1 MRWPG
6 TPRTD
11 AAGLIHAA
19 CYSAERNMEIR
30 TQPKDMVALTTLA
43 LLSEQPCHPYEIQRL
58 LKERHKSYAVGKT
71 RTLYRAIEELEAA
84 GYIEPLE
91 TSREGKRPERTV
103 YRITPEGS
111 EELENWLVD
120 LLSIPVDETP
130 VFQVAVGL
138 LGYITEGRAQKALAT
153 RLVALR
159 AKVTALDATLKMA
172 QDDLGLP
179 RLVLLELEHAM
190 ALATAEIAWIQSI
203 AADMETGVL
212 VWNEELIR
220 AHFEAMHA
228 ADAERRNRHRQT
240 HLAGSS
246 NTTRR
251 GLAPHTARE
260 ETP

>member
-1 MRWPG
+1 
-6 TPRTD
+6 
-11 AAGLIHAA
+11 
-19 CYSAERNMEIR
+19 MEIR

-71 RTLYRAIEELEAA
+71 RTLYRAIEELERD

-120 LLSIPVDETP
+120 LLSTPVDETP

-138 LGYITEGRAQKALAT
+138 LGYITEERAQKALAN
-153 RLVALR
+153 RVVSLR

-190 ALATAEIAWIQSI
+190 ALGAAEIDWIQSI
-203 AADMETGVL
+203 AADMESGAL
-212 VWNEELIR
+212 VWNEQLIR

-228 ADAERRNRHRQT
+228 ADAERRNRHRQN
-240 HLAGSS
+240 HLAAPAHPARRDHPAHA
-246 NTTRR
+246 TR
-251 GLAPHTARE
+251 E
-260 ETP
+260 DTP

>member
-1 MRWPG
+1 
-6 TPRTD
+6 
-11 AAGLIHAA
+11 
-19 CYSAERNMEIR
+19 MEMR
-30 TQPKDMVALTTLA
+30 TQPKDMVALTTLG

-91 TSREGKRPERTV
+91 TSREGRRPERTV
-103 YRITPEGS
+103 YRITPDGS
-111 EELENWLVD
+111 EELENWLAE
-120 LLSIPVDETP
+120 LLSTPVDETP
-130 VFQVAVGL
+130 VFRVAVGL
-138 LGYITEGRAQKALAT
+138 LGYITQDRAEAALAT
-153 RLVALR
+153 RIVSLR
-159 AKVTALDATLKMA
+159 ARVMALDATLKMA

-190 ALATAEIAWIQSI
+190 ALAVAEIEWIRSLV
-203 AADMETGVL
+203 ADMETGAL

-228 ADAERRNRHRQT
+228 ADAERRNRHRQN
-240 HLAGSS
+240 HLAELVHPARDEHRAH
-246 NTTRR
+246 TT
-251 GLAPHTARE
+251 RE

>member
-1 MRWPG
+1 M
-6 TPRTD
+6 
-11 AAGLIHAA
+11 
-19 CYSAERNMEIR
+19 R
-30 TQPKDMVALTTLA
+30 TQPKDMVALTTLG

-58 LKERHKSYAVGKT
+58 LKERHKAYAVGKT

-91 TSREGKRPERTV
+91 TSREGRRPERTV

-111 EELENWLVD
+111 EELENWLAD
-120 LLSIPVDETP
+120 LLSTPVDETP
-130 VFQVAVGL
+130 VFRVAVGL
-138 LGYITEGRAQKALAT
+138 LGYIPQERAEAALAT
-153 RLVALR
+153 RVVTLR
-159 AKVTALDATLKMA
+159 ARVTGLDATLRMA

-190 ALATAEIAWIQSI
+190 ALARVEIEWIQSI
-203 AADMETGVL
+203 TADMQSGVL

-228 ADAERRNRHRQT
+228 ADAERRNRHREN
-240 HLAGSS
+240 HLATLLHPARRERAS
-246 NTTRR
+246 TT
-251 GLAPHTARE
+251 RE

>member
-1 MRWPG
+1 
-6 TPRTD
+6 
-11 AAGLIHAA
+11 
-19 CYSAERNMEIR
+19 MEMR
-30 TQPKDMVALTTLA
+30 TQPKDMVALTTLG

-91 TSREGKRPERTV
+91 TSREGRRPERTV

-111 EELENWLVD
+111 EELENWLAE
-120 LLSIPVDETP
+120 LLSTPVDETP
-130 VFQVAVGL
+130 VFRVAVGL
-138 LGYITEGRAQKALAT
+138 LGYITQERAEAALAT
-153 RLVALR
+153 RIVSLSARVM
-159 AKVTALDATLKMA
+159 ALDATLKMA

-190 ALATAEIAWIQSI
+190 ALAVAEIEWIRSLV
-203 AADMETGVL
+203 ADMETGAL

-228 ADAERRNRHRQT
+228 ADAERRNRHRQN
-240 HLAGSS
+240 HLAESVHPARDEHRVHTPG
-246 NTTRR
+246 RR
-251 GLAPHTARE
+251 HRDRDA
-260 ETP
+260 

>member
-1 MRWPG
+1 M
-6 TPRTD
+6 
-11 AAGLIHAA
+11 
-19 CYSAERNMEIR
+19 R
-30 TQPKDMVALTTLA
+30 TQPKDMVALTTLG

-58 LKERHKSYAVGKT
+58 LKERHKAYAVGKT

-91 TSREGKRPERTV
+91 TSREGRRPERTV

-111 EELENWLVD
+111 EELENWLAE
-120 LLSIPVDETP
+120 LLSTPVDETP
-130 VFQVAVGL
+130 VFRVAVGL
-138 LGYITEGRAQKALAT
+138 LGYITQERAEAALAT
-153 RLVALR
+153 RVVSLR
-159 AKVTALDATLKMA
+159 ARVTALDATLKMA

-190 ALATAEIAWIQSI
+190 ALAVAEIEWIRSLV
-203 AADMETGVL
+203 ADMETGAL

-228 ADAERRNRHRQT
+228 ADAERRNRHRQN
-240 HLAGSS
+240 HPAALVHPARDEHRAH
-246 NTTRR
+246 TT
-251 GLAPHTARE
+251 RE

>member
-1 MRWPG
+1 
-6 TPRTD
+6 
-11 AAGLIHAA
+11 
-19 CYSAERNMEIR
+19 MEMR
-30 TQPKDMVALTTLA
+30 TQPKDMVALTTLG

-91 TSREGKRPERTV
+91 TSREGRRPERTV

-111 EELENWLVD
+111 EELENWLAE
-120 LLSIPVDETP
+120 LLSTPVDETP
-130 VFQVAVGL
+130 VFRVAVGL
-138 LGYITEGRAQKALAT
+138 LGYITQERAETALAT
-153 RLVALR
+153 RIVSLR
-159 AKVTALDATLKMA
+159 AKVMALDATLKMA

-190 ALATAEIAWIQSI
+190 ALAVAEIDWIRSI
-203 AADMETGVL
+203 VADMETGAL
-212 VWNEELIR
+212 VWNDELIR

-228 ADAERRNRHRQT
+228 ADAERRNRHRQNHPT
-240 HLAGSS
+240 ELGHP
-246 NTTRR
+246 TPRE
-251 GLAPHTARE
+251 HTAHSTGK

>member
-1 MRWPG
+1 
-6 TPRTD
+6 
-11 AAGLIHAA
+11 
-19 CYSAERNMEIR
+19 MEIR
-30 TQPKDMVALTTLA
+30 TQPKDMVAVTTLA

-58 LKERHKSYAVGKT
+58 LKERKKSYAVGKT

-103 YRITPEGS
+103 YRITAEGS

-120 LLSIPVDETP
+120 LLSTPVDETP

-138 LGYITEGRAQKALAT
+138 LGYITEERAQKALAT
-153 RLVALR
+153 RVVSLR
-159 AKVTALDATLKMA
+159 AKVTALEATLKLA

-190 ALATAEIAWIQSI
+190 ALATAEIEWIQSI
-203 AADMETGVL
+203 AADMESGAL

-240 HLAGSS
+240 HLGELGHPA
-246 NTTRR
+246 RDEHR
-251 GLAPHTARE
+251 PHTTRE

>member
-1 MRWPG
+1 
-6 TPRTD
+6 
-11 AAGLIHAA
+11 
-19 CYSAERNMEIR
+19 MEIR
-30 TQPKDMVALTTLA
+30 TQPKDMVALTTLG

-58 LKERHKSYAVGKT
+58 LRERHKAYAVGKT

-111 EELENWLVD
+111 EELENWLAD
-120 LLSIPVDETP
+120 LLSTPVDETP
-130 VFQVAVGL
+130 VFRVAVGL
-138 LGYITEGRAQKALAT
+138 LGYITQERAEAALAT
-153 RLVALR
+153 RIVSLR

-190 ALATAEIAWIQSI
+190 ALAVAEIEWIRSI
-203 AADMETGVL
+203 TADMETGVL

-228 ADAERRNRHRQT
+228 ADAERRNRHRHDHPAERPAT
-240 HLAGSS
+240 A
-246 NTTRR
+246 RR
-251 GLAPHTARE
+251 EHPTPRE

>member
-1 MRWPG
+1 M
-6 TPRTD
+6 
-11 AAGLIHAA
+11 AF
-19 CYSAERNMEIR
+19 R
-30 TQPKDMVALTTLA
+30 TQPKDMVALTTLG

-58 LKERHKSYAVGKT
+58 LRERHKAYAVGKT

-91 TSREGKRPERTV
+91 TSREGRRPERTV

-111 EELENWLVD
+111 EELENWLAG
-120 LLSIPVDETP
+120 LLSTPVDETP
-130 VFQVAVGL
+130 VFRVAVGL
-138 LGYITEGRAQKALAT
+138 LGYITQERAEAALAT
-153 RLVALR
+153 RAVSLR
-159 AKVTALDATLKMA
+159 ARVTALDTTLKMA

-190 ALATAEIAWIQSI
+190 ALATAEIEWIRSIIGDMQS
-203 AADMETGVL
+203 GVL

-228 ADAERRNRHRQT
+228 ADAERRNRHRDH
-240 HLAGSS
+240 HLAKLLHPA
-246 NTTRR
+246 RR
-251 GLAPHTARE
+251 GHAPHTTGE

>member
-1 MRWPG
+1 
-6 TPRTD
+6 
-11 AAGLIHAA
+11 
-19 CYSAERNMEIR
+19 MELR

-103 YRITPEGS
+103 YRITAEGS

-120 LLSIPVDETP
+120 LLSTPVDETP

-138 LGYITEGRAQKALAT
+138 LGYITEERARKALAN
-153 RLVALR
+153 RVVSLR

-179 RLVLLELEHAM
+179 RLVLLELEHAT
-190 ALATAEIAWIQSI
+190 ALATSEIDWIQSI
-203 AADMETGVL
+203 AADMESGVL
-212 VWNEELIR
+212 VWNDDLIR
-220 AHFEAMHA
+220 THFEAMHA
-228 ADAERRNRHRQT
+228 ADAERRNRRRQH

-246 NTTRR
+246 MTTQRDD
-251 GLAPHTARE
+251 APRTSRE